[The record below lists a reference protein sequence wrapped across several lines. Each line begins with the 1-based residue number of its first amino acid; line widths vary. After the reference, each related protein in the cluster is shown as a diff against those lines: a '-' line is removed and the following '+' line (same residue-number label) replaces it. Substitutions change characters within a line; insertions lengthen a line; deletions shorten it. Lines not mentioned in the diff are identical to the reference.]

1 MALRQIGREEGRPK
15 PKDQDVTEER
25 SMLKIGGIGCLG
37 KFRKDKTERTQ
48 LDLCSDWSLFICFSC
63 VSGTRVDLIILL
75 NW

>member
-15 PKDQDVTEER
+15 RKDQDVIEER
-25 SMLKIGGIGCLG
+25 NMLKIGGIGCLG

-63 VSGTRVDLIILL
+63 VSDAKLI
-75 NW
+75 